1 MKVRPTGITL
11 IAIGFLL
18 LGVLSAVWGLIQ
30 FGFGGFAWLTG
41 AIFNAT
47 GSAAVGSSSFWSGLI
62 GLAAAAV
69 QLAVGVGLL
78 RMSKWAWTLA
88 LIAVGLTVLQGV
100 VGLFSGGFFAL
111 CCGILGLLIPVGVLV
126 YLLRPEI
133 RALFQ

>member
-11 IAIGFLL
+11 IALGFLL

-47 GSAAVGSSSFWSGLI
+47 GTAAVGSSNFWSGLV
-62 GLAAAAV
+62 GMAAAAV
-69 QLAVGVGLL
+69 QLAVAIGLL
-78 RMSKWAWTLA
+78 RMSSWAWTLA
-88 LIAVGLTVLQGV
+88 LIAVGVTVVQGLL
-100 VGLFSGGFFAL
+100 GLFSGGFFAL
-111 CCGILGLLIPVGVLV
+111 CCGILGLIIPVVVLI

-133 RALFQ
+133 RSLF